1 MVKVKVVWRKFPSPK
16 GKERVQARVEKER
29 ATVRVEKEK
38 EIARVEKEKV
48 HNRPLR
54 KVEKEKEIVRVHN
67 LPARKVEKER
77 DPVRDPVRDPNL
89 PILKAEKERAVVRV
103 APSHLEKEKV
113 SLNIVSLL
121 HQQNLM
127 MHISQYILFSR
138 LKGKGGLPE
147 YYNKKTDYGD
157 DERPAKLGMMMSRR
171 GLVYSR
177 TDGSTLFARNLN
189 GELLESGKGAS
200 MSDYGKGDSGKG
212 NSKGDSGKGS
222 SKGDSGKGSSKGDSG
237 KGSSKGES
245 KGSSKGSSKGASK
258 GKGDGSKSTKSTK
271 SQVPVFECPES
282 TYTIFL
288 HTSNETARNASHRR
302 AVLTQLLSFLF
313 SFQSLRKRA
322 SQARMV
328 MVKARARAR
337 ARAWR
342 KLVNRKERGKDL
354 AAKVCL
360 DH

>member
-1 MVKVKVVWRKFPSPK
+1 M
-16 GKERVQARVEKER
+16 EKER
-29 ATVRVEKEK
+29 ATVRVEKEKEIARVEKEK

-222 SKGDSGKGSSKGDSG
+222 SKGDSGKGSSKG
-237 KGSSKGES
+237 ES

-288 HTSNETARNASHRR
+288 HTSNETARNISHRQ